1 MPNYIST
8 NDREILIH
16 NVPSIQYF
24 VPPFQFYDLS
34 LRTSVSEEEDVL
46 IDDSNEEADPGPSG
60 NADQERNSNCVSRA
74 QLKVY
79 DIIC

>member
-1 MPNYIST
+1 MVMTGCSLL
-8 NDREILIH
+8 ILTLTK
-16 NVPSIQYF
+16 F
-24 VPPFQFYDLS
+24 FRFYDLS
-34 LRTSVSEEEDVL
+34 LRPTVSEEEDVL
-46 IDDSNEEADPGPSG
+46 IDDSNEDADPGPSG